1 MLYPLNGGLN
11 ERAPHMDGRDYT
23 DTWKLELERPGR
35 IVLSSAALA
44 GDGGEHATV
53 GL

>member
-1 MLYPLNGGLN
+1 
-11 ERAPHMDGRDYT
+11 MDGGEYT

-35 IVLSSAALA
+35 IVLSAAAGTREAATLA